1 MYYHFNIIK
10 KLSVYKVYN
19 YSKLLSGYFY
29 SKIVRRN
36 HQNALPFAMS
46 IEPTTSCNLRC
57 PQCPSGL
64 RTFTRPTGMLDPEF
78 FSAFVMQVKKHLHSL
93 TFYFQG
99 EPYLNPD
106 FLKMVKI
113 ASDNNLYTITSTNA
127 HYLSDEVSKETIWSG
142 LDEVVISIDG
152 VTQDVYEQ
160 YRVGG
165 KLNKVLEGA
174 ANIIKWKKQLKSRT
188 PFVIFQFVAF
198 SSNEHQV
205 NDMKK
210 LAKEMGA
217 DKVRIKTAQIYDF
230 ENSQQL
236 IPKTDSLSRYKK
248 NQSGAWEIKN
258 PLLNQC
264 WRMWQACVITWD
276 GKVVPCC
283 FDKDAKYQL
292 GDLTKTTFK
301 EIWFSEPYQLFRQN
315 ILKSRK
321 EIDICTN
328 CTEGTK
334 VWAD

>member
-10 KLSVYKVYN
+10 KLSGYKIYN
-19 YSKLLSGYFY
+19 YVKLLYSYFY
-29 SKIVRRN
+29 SKASKEN

-64 RTFTRPTGMLDPEF
+64 RSFTRPTGMLDPEF
-78 FSAFVMQVKKHLHSL
+78 FNAFILQVKRHLHSL

-99 EPYLNPD
+99 EPYLNPN
-106 FLKMVKI
+106 FLKMVKV
-113 ASDNNLYTITSTNA
+113 ASDHNLYTITSTNA
-127 HYLSDEVSKETIWSG
+127 HYLNDETCKETILSG
-142 LDEVVISIDG
+142 LDEIIISVDG
-152 VTQDVYEQ
+152 VTQDVYEK
-160 YRVGG
+160 YRIGG
-165 KLNKVLEGA
+165 DLDKVLLGA
-174 ANIIKWKKQLKSRT
+174 SHLIKWKKQLKSRT
-188 PFVIFQFVAF
+188 PYIVFQFVVF
-198 SSNEHQV
+198 KTNEQQV
-205 NDMKK
+205 SGIKK
-210 LAKEMGA
+210 LAREMGA

-230 ENSQQL
+230 ENSEQL
-236 IPKTDSLSRYKK
+236 IPQTDKLSRYRK
-248 NQSGAWEIKN
+248 NKMGAWEIKN

-283 FDKDAKYQL
+283 FDKDAKHQL
-292 GDLTKTTFK
+292 GDLTKFNFK
-301 EIWFSEPYQLFRQN
+301 DIWFSESYGIFRQK

-334 VWAD
+334 VWSE